1 MVPRERA
8 VIFVTVGASPMPFDR
23 MLQAVAKL
31 PGEKL
36 FVQHGPGT
44 PPPGAARVVD
54 FLSFGEMVLAM
65 ESAEVVV
72 SHAGAGSIICALR
85 AGHTPVIV
93 PRLGRYSET
102 VDDHQLELA
111 RALEAQ
117 GRVVVLWDSD
127 RIIEAVAAAP
137 RRRTRELTP
146 ELPLHRALRRAL
158 RGLDRVAA

>member
-1 MVPRERA
+1 M
-8 VIFVTVGASPMPFDR
+8 IFVTVGASPMRFDR
-23 MLQAVAKL
+23 MLEAVAML
-31 PGEKL
+31 PAEKL
-36 FVQHGPGT
+36 FVQYGPGT
-44 PPPGAARVVD
+44 PPPGVARAVD
-54 FLSFGEMVLAM
+54 FLSFGEVVRAM

-117 GRVVVLWDSD
+117 GKVVVLWDSD
-127 RIIEAVAAAP
+127 RIVEAVAGAP
-137 RRRTRELTP
+137 RRRAMELTS
-146 ELPLHRALRRAL
+146 ELPLHRAVRRAL
-158 RGLDRVAA
+158 QGLDPVAA